1 MEKDGPGRKNGKS
14 TPDELDWPHELVML
28 YELETSDLDELETSD
43 LDELETNGLDE
54 LETSDLDEQETKWI
68 GWSRN

>member
-43 LDELETNGLDE
+43 LDELEI
-54 LETSDLDEQETKWI
+54 SDLDEQETKWI
-68 GWSRN
+68 G